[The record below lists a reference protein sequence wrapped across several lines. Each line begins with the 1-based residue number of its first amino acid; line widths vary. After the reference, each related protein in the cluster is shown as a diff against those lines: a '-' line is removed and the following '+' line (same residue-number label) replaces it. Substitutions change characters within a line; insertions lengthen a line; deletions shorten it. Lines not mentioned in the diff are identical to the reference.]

1 MLYILPICAKILGQN
16 HFAEPKRHVLSL
28 LHPIFFCRATYRP
41 PVELFLRTTTR
52 LHTVTDIISHMWVE
66 KLQLL
71 RLPMDTQN
79 SRRLVGMKKARG
91 KRNQALFRDRGR
103 GGIEKRNVYFFDLY
117 FRTNLQNYLFR
128 LCRHNNLRGGHS
140 FSSQKTCTTL
150 RRKEKCSMH

>member
-1 MLYILPICAKILGQN
+1 
-16 HFAEPKRHVLSL
+16 
-28 LHPIFFCRATYRP
+28 
-41 PVELFLRTTTR
+41 
-52 LHTVTDIISHMWVE
+52 MWVE

-71 RLPMDTQN
+71 RLPMDTHN

-91 KRNQALFRDRGR
+91 KRNQALFRDLGR